1 MTRSEPLLDAEGLAM
16 KVSVIAD
23 RCIGAGE
30 CTFAAPDVF
39 DQDEDARV
47 VLLEASPP
55 EALRRDILI
64 AARRCPA
71 QVIAVG
77 DDDI

>member
-1 MTRSEPLLDAEGLAM
+1 M

-39 DQDEDARV
+39 DLDDGTRV
-47 VLLEASPP
+47 VLLQAHPP
-55 EALRRDILI
+55 EALRRDVLI

-71 QVIAVG
+71 QVIAV
-77 DDDI
+77 DDDGI

>member
-1 MTRSEPLLDAEGLAM
+1 MTRSDTFLDAEGLAM

-47 VLLEASPP
+47 VLLQADPP

>member
-1 MTRSEPLLDAEGLAM
+1 M

-30 CTFAAPDVF
+30 CTFASPDVF
-39 DQDEDARV
+39 DLDDGARV
-47 VLLEASPP
+47 VLLQADPP
-55 EALRRDILI
+55 EALRRDVLI

-71 QVIAVG
+71 QVIAVH
-77 DDDI
+77 DDGI

>member
-1 MTRSEPLLDAEGLAM
+1 MTRSDTFLDAEGLAM

-39 DQDEDARV
+39 DQDEDGRM

-55 EALRRDILI
+55 EALRRDVLI

>member
-1 MTRSEPLLDAEGLAM
+1 M
-16 KVSVIAD
+16 KVSVITE

-39 DQDEDARV
+39 DMDDDARV
-47 VLLEASPP
+47 VLLQADPP
-55 EALRRDILI
+55 RALRRDVLI

-71 QVIAVG
+71 QVIAW
-77 DDDI
+77 DDDGS

>member
-1 MTRSEPLLDAEGLAM
+1 M

-39 DQDEDARV
+39 DLDDGARV
-47 VLLEASPP
+47 VLLQADPP
-55 EALRRDILI
+55 EGLRRDVLI

-71 QVIAVG
+71 QVIAV
-77 DDDI
+77 DDDGI

>member
-1 MTRSEPLLDAEGLAM
+1 M

-39 DQDEDARV
+39 DQDDDARV
-47 VLLEASPP
+47 VLLQADPP
-55 EALRRDILI
+55 EALRRDILL

-77 DDDI
+77 DGDV

>member
-1 MTRSEPLLDAEGLAM
+1 M

-39 DQDEDARV
+39 DQDDDARV
-47 VLLEASPP
+47 VLLHADPP

-77 DDDI
+77 DDDIWRQAPKVLW